1 MNCAAVDRLLS
12 EGVPVAELRQ
22 RPDVQ
27 THLAGCARCRQ
38 LFDWLE
44 QPAPAPELPSLEP
57 RLRLLLRA
65 DLRPVQPM
73 PSLGRAIASALVL
86 AAGLVALHA
95 MAMGLYGWEKLNTAQ
110 MGTFAALT
118 GFALITSVYCLVSSL
133 QPGTPRR
140 IHPALPLLLLT
151 AGLPA
156 WTLWWFPFQWHQHF
170 LRDGLPCLAAG
181 LLVAGFTGAIT
192 FTLARRGYST
202 NWPLTGALIGLFGG
216 AVAAIALQLSCPDH
230 EVAHI
235 LVWHGLTLVISV
247 LGGYWAGRH
256 VQAI

>member
-12 EGVPVAELRQ
+12 EGVPSAVLRQ
-22 RPDVQ
+22 RADVAA
-27 THLAGCARCRQ
+27 HLAGCARCRQ
-38 LFDWLE
+38 LFAWME
-44 QPAPAPELPSLEP
+44 QPAPAPDLAQVEP
-57 RLRLLLRA
+57 RIRLLLQA
-65 DLRPVQPM
+65 DLRPVKPM
-73 PSLGRAIASALVL
+73 PSLARAIASALVL

-95 MAMGLYGWEKLNTAQ
+95 MAIGLYGWEKLNTAQ
-110 MGTFAALT
+110 MATFAVLT
-118 GFALITSVYCLVSSL
+118 GFALITSVYCLVISL
-133 QPGTPRR
+133 QPGTLRR
-140 IHPALPLLLLT
+140 IHPALPVLLLT

-156 WTLWWFPFQWHQHF
+156 WTLWWFPFEWHEHF
-170 LRDGLPCLAAG
+170 IRDGLPCLAAG
-181 LLVAGFTGAIT
+181 LLVAGLTGAIT
-192 FTLARRGYST
+192 FSLARRGYST

-256 VQAI
+256 VQAV